1 MNSSYRHLTLLER
14 ESIMIMRTQGKK
26 QLEIAQRLGQ
36 SSSTISRELKRHS
49 LKVYSASQAQ
59 QSYQIHRKKCKSI
72 PKLQRAEYRTL
83 VQDRILP
90 DKWSPEQLSQ
100 RLKLEKSPLSISY
113 STIYRAVH
121 QGWFDIG
128 ERKAARKLRHKGK
141 TRHTKRHLETR
152 GKIVISHTLDERPI
166 SAQNR
171 SRFGHWE
178 ADTVLGVVG
187 GACLVTL
194 TERKSRFELAMKVSA
209 KKAMLVKEAT
219 ITLLK
224 FHNVRSIT
232 LDRGKEFAKHRLV
245 TQALGAEFYFPEPH
259 QPWQRGTNENTN
271 GLLREYFPNQQDI
284 NQWNDDYIQSVVDK
298 LNLRPRKCLGWKTP
312 YEVYFKKSLHLA

>member
-1 MNSSYRHLTLLER
+1 M
-14 ESIMIMRTQGKK
+14 
-26 QLEIAQRLGQ
+26 
-36 SSSTISRELKRHS
+36 
-49 LKVYSASQAQ
+49 
-59 QSYQIHRKKCKSI
+59 
-72 PKLQRAEYRTL
+72 
-83 VQDRILP
+83 VQDKILP

-121 QGWFDIG
+121 QGWFDVG

-141 TRHTKRHLETR
+141 TGHTKRHLETR

-171 SRFGHWE
+171 SRCGHWE
-178 ADTVLGVVG
+178 ADTVLGVAG

-224 FHNVRSIT
+224 SHNVRSIT
-232 LDRGKEFAKHRLV
+232 PDRGKEFAKHHLV

-298 LNLRPRKCLGWKTP
+298 LNLRPRKCLGRKTP
-312 YEVYFKKSLHLA
+312 YEVYFKKLLHLV

>member
-83 VQDRILP
+83 VQDRILL

-141 TRHTKRHLETR
+141 TR
-152 GKIVISHTLDERPI
+152 
-166 SAQNR
+166 Q
-171 SRFGHWE
+171 
-178 ADTVLGVVG
+178 DTPN
-187 GACLVTL
+187 VTWKHA
-194 TERKSRFELAMKVSA
+194 EKS
-209 KKAMLVKEAT
+209 
-219 ITLLK
+219 
-224 FHNVRSIT
+224 
-232 LDRGKEFAKHRLV
+232 
-245 TQALGAEFYFPEPH
+245 
-259 QPWQRGTNENTN
+259 
-271 GLLREYFPNQQDI
+271 
-284 NQWNDDYIQSVVDK
+284 
-298 LNLRPRKCLGWKTP
+298 
-312 YEVYFKKSLHLA
+312 